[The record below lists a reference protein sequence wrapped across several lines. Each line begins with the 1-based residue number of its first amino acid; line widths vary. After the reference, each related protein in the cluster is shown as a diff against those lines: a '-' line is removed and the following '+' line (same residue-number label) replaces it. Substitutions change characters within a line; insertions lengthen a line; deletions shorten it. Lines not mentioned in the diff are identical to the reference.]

1 MPYPLLHT
9 LSARSGTKV
18 PTEKYPDYQWKRLLD
33 NSVGTDISKFA
44 GEVKPIIETV
54 PNFFDNT
61 ASSPLFET
69 KIGKAKLLFCGFD
82 LDGDYPE
89 CKQLLSSI
97 TQYVNSDKF

>member
-1 MPYPLLHT
+1 MFG
-9 LSARSGTKV
+9 LSLYCFKS
-18 PTEKYPDYQWKRLLD
+18 
-33 NSVGTDISKFA
+33 F
-44 GEVKPIIETV
+44 IIACKS
-54 PNFFDNT
+54 